1 MGTIIPSL
9 IGELFA
15 VVEPDPLEPEPELE
29 HAAAARVTEATA
41 APAARI
47 LRDLNL

>member
-9 IGELFA
+9 IGELLA
-15 VVEPDPLEPEPELE
+15 VVEPEPPELGEELE